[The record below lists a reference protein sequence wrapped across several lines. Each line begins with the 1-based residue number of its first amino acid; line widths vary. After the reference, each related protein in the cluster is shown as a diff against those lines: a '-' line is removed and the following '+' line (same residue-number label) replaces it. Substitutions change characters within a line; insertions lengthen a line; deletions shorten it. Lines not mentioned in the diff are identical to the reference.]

1 MSVLPR
7 ELRVTLVCRTLP
19 AVDEPVTV
27 GIQDKDQEVHEGA
40 RKRDGSVEFKCVVQV
55 RDAGGGKL
63 DFAGPCVHGKP
74 GARFFYL
81 SWKRTAPSDA
91 LWFQRVKVPLALT
104 AAELG
109 AASAIQADIT
119 GRRPHATEPIDWTAG
134 GSR

>member
-19 AVDEPVTV
+19 AVNELVTV
-27 GIQDKDQEVHEGA
+27 GIQDKNQDVHEGA
-40 RKRDGSVEFKCVVQV
+40 RKRDGPVEFKCEVQA

-63 DFAGPCVHGKP
+63 DFAGPFVHGKP
-74 GARFFYL
+74 GARFLYL
-81 SWKRTAPSDA
+81 SWKRADSSDV

-119 GRRPHATEPIDWTAG
+119 GRRPHTTEPIAWTVG
-134 GSR
+134 GCR